1 MFLHAACVCEGVR
14 IGSYL
19 VFSINSPE
27 EGVNNIFMEFRC
39 QKEGNCECQ
48 WEPENR
54 RLLFSEAQ
62 VNVAL
67 AKIMQKCQV
76 VPLGNSGEEITH
88 KVVLCF
94 PI

>member
-1 MFLHAACVCEGVR
+1 
-14 IGSYL
+14 
-19 VFSINSPE
+19 
-27 EGVNNIFMEFRC
+27 MEFRC
-39 QKEGNCECQ
+39 QKEGNCKCQ